1 MAEEEFILTPAGYK
15 NLQAQ
20 LDELMAQRGRDVV
33 NLDEVDDDSG
43 NLEGEEAGAFY
54 ESKTSLERVDERIGH
69 IRFVLE
75 RARVESEDPNP
86 HGVDPGEEVVLWD
99 FVDRTERTYCVID
112 GEEAQMTY
120 NRLDRGTVVSSNSPV
135 GKALLGA
142 RVGDVVEVDVPD
154 GKARY
159 AIRRITRPEA

>member
-1 MAEEEFILTPAGYK
+1 MAEEQFVLTPAGYQ
-15 NLQAQ
+15 NLQNQ
-20 LDELMAQRGRDVV
+20 LAELLARRGSEVTD
-33 NLDEVDDDSG
+33 LDEVDEDSG

-54 ESKTSLERVDERIGH
+54 ESKTSLEHIDERIGH

-75 RARVESEDPNP
+75 RAKVETEDPNP

-99 FVDRTERTYCVID
+99 FIDRKERTFCVID

-120 NRLDRGTVVSSNSPV
+120 NRLDRGAVVSSDSPV
-135 GKALLGA
+135 GRALLGA
-142 RVGDVVEVDVPD
+142 KLGDVVEVEVPD

-159 AIRRITRPEA
+159 AVRRITRPD

>member
-1 MAEEEFILTPAGYK
+1 MAEEEFVLTQAGYH

-20 LDELMAQRGRDVV
+20 LDELMALRGREVV
-33 NLDEVDDDSG
+33 SLDEVDDDSG

-54 ESKTSLERVDERIGH
+54 ESKTSLEHIDERIGH
-69 IRFVLE
+69 IKFVLE
-75 RARVESEDPNP
+75 RARVETEDPNP

-99 FVDRTERTYCVID
+99 FIDRKERTFCVID

-120 NRLDRGTVVSSNSPV
+120 NRLDRGSVVSSNSPV
-135 GKALLGA
+135 GQALLGA
-142 RVGDVVEVDVPD
+142 KIGDVIEVEVPD

-159 AIRRITRPEA
+159 AVRRITRPE